1 MCPASGR
8 LCNLLLAVSSVVIL
22 QNAARKAKRDA
33 EATLEAKVHRLQAI
47 TAESQE
53 KNNANQ
59 AEKLLEEIRRLRR
72 GAFVPI
78 WENPVLGAVFLPSGG
93 TAVFQMLV
101 WFMGR

>member
-1 MCPASGR
+1 M
-8 LCNLLLAVSSVVIL
+8 
-22 QNAARKAKRDA
+22 K
-33 EATLEAKVHRLQAI
+33 RLQAT
-47 TAESQE
+47 TAESPA

-72 GAFVPI
+72 GAFVPF
-78 WENPVLGAVFLPSGG
+78 WENPVLGAVLLPSGG